1 MVPLIT
7 GLSYYCAWG
16 GPEHVEAVI
25 VVAVFRVVT
34 VDRVVSAFVGVGVGV
49 VEIVSMEVV
58 DMPYPM
64 ERPMR

>member
-1 MVPLIT
+1 M
-7 GLSYYCAWG
+7 
-16 GPEHVEAVI
+16 
-25 VVAVFRVVT
+25 FRVVT